1 MSHTPVT
8 YGRQE
13 VAAILAQLRQEVPPT
28 CPRCDVELVQP
39 DPEPANDL
47 KVFEAYCPKCLHC
60 LFLRRDVAEPDSG
73 D

>member
-13 VAAILAQLRQEVPPT
+13 VAAILAQLRQEIQPT
-28 CPRCDVELVQP
+28 CPTCKVDLVEP
-39 DPEPANDL
+39 DPQPTKDL
-47 KVFEAYCPKCLHC
+47 RVFEAYCPKCLHC
-60 LFLRRDVAEPDSG
+60 LFLRRDLAEPDH

>member
-8 YGRQE
+8 YGREE
-13 VAAILAQLRQEVPPT
+13 VAAILAQLRQKVRPT
-28 CPRCDVELVQP
+28 CPRCEVELVEP
-39 DPEPANDL
+39 DPPPGNDT

-60 LFLRRDVAEPDSG
+60 LFMRRDLTEPDR

>member
-13 VAAILAQLRQEVPPT
+13 VAAILAQLRKEIQPT
-28 CPRCDVELVQP
+28 CPRCKVDLVEP
-39 DPEPANDL
+39 DPQPTKDL
-47 KVFEAYCPKCLHC
+47 RVFEAYCPKCLHC
-60 LFLRRDVAEPDSG
+60 LFLRRDLAEPDH